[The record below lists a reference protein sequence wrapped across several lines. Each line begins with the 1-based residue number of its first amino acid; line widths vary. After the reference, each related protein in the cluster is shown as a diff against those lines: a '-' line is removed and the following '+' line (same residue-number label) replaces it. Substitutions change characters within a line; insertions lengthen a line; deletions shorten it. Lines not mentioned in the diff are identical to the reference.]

1 MLIDEFLPRY
11 DFNEVHSIE
20 VAASVDV
27 VYRALFSFDM
37 GKSWIVRVLMGIRS
51 IPSLLTGARRSADRR
66 RLTLTDASRAGFTLL
81 ATNPPREVV
90 LGIQGQFWKLS
101 PNTRCVTEAEF
112 RLTVPAD
119 TARAA
124 WNFSVE
130 PIDATKSTLR
140 TETRILC
147 GDAAS
152 RHRFGFYWTL
162 IRPGSGIIRHAM
174 LAAVRREA
182 ERGAR

>member
-1 MLIDEFLPRY
+1 MLIDQLLPRY
-11 DFNEVHSIE
+11 DFNEVHCVE
-20 VAASVDV
+20 VGASAEV
-27 VYRALFSFDM
+27 VYGALFSFDM

-51 IPSLLTGARRSADRR
+51 IPSLLTGASRSPDHRP
-66 RLTLTDASRAGFTLL
+66 LTLADASRAGFTLL
-81 ATNPPREVV
+81 ATDRPREVV
-90 LGIQGQFWKLS
+90 LGIEGQFWKLS
-101 PNTRCVTEAEF
+101 PNTRCMSEAEF
-112 RLTVPAD
+112 RVPVPPD
-119 TARAA
+119 TARAV

-130 PIDATKSTLR
+130 PMDATRSTLH

-152 RHRFGFYWTL
+152 RRRFGFYWTL

-174 LAAVRREA
+174 LAAVRSEA